1 MIPLEWPAACVTA
14 MPMMGPPCKQVGA
27 ADGILVLHGGP
38 PCVCRKT
45 STEGAY
51 AICLSGGYK
60 DNDDR
65 GDTFLYT
72 GEGGQEKNK
81 QVWCAD
87 QPGFDNCHHMPKA
100 LEPLFAL
107 AR

>member
-1 MIPLEWPAACVTA
+1 MRDRHAHDGFAT
-14 MPMMGPPCKQVGA
+14 KQAGAFGA

-38 PCVCRKT
+38 PCVCRKQ

-60 DNDDR
+60 DNDDQ

-72 GEGGQEKNK
+72 GEGGQEKGK
-81 QVWCAD
+81 QVRCTVLPSLSSTTATRYTA
-87 QPGFDNCHHMPKA
+87 PGAGNHFC
-100 LEPLFAL
+100 AL